1 MEMIRFEQAIFFYL
15 LALIPLLAGLFML
28 AAWLSRRQ
36 LLRFAQKSLL
46 PELAPLLS
54 TMRPALKFT
63 LLLAALTALI
73 LSAVNPQVGSRL
85 EEVQAEGVDLILA
98 LDVSR
103 SMLARDVH
111 PNRLERSRLSAA
123 RLIDQ
128 LENDRIGIIAFAG
141 HAITQV
147 PLTNDHHAA
156 RMILRTLNT
165 GSVQI
170 QGTSIGSAIERARI
184 AFEQAGTSKGILI
197 IISDGEN
204 HLDDPVESARRA
216 HAEGMVIH
224 AIGVGSPEGAP
235 IPLYRDGQAAGFL
248 RDQEGQTVVSRYDRQ
263 TLENI
268 ARAGGGSFRHGGG
281 GDLGLSAVLEDI
293 REAERTQYDRMRF
306 SEYESR
312 FHWFAALALI
322 LLCIECLIPGRK
334 TQWLNQ
340 WNLL

>member
-1 MEMIRFEQAIFFYL
+1 MIRFEQAAFFYL
-15 LALIPLLAGLFML
+15 LALIPLLTGLFVL
-28 AAWLSRRQ
+28 ANILSRRL
-36 LLRFAQKSLL
+36 LLRFAQKSLM
-46 PELAPLLS
+46 PDLAPRLS
-54 TMRPALKFT
+54 
-63 LLLAALTALI
+63 AALPAMKFALLMAALI
-73 LSAVNPQVGSRL
+73 ALIFSAVNPQVGSRL
-85 EEVQAEGVDLILA
+85 EEAQAEGVDLILA

-111 PNRLERSRLSAA
+111 PNRLERSRLSAG

-147 PLTNDHHAA
+147 PLTHDHHAA

-165 GSVQI
+165 GSVQV

-184 AFEQAGTSKGILI
+184 AFEQAGTNNGILI
-197 IISDGEN
+197 IVSDGEN
-204 HLDDPVESARRA
+204 HLDDPVESAHKA

-224 AIGVGSPEGAP
+224 TIGVGSPEGAP
-235 IPLYRDGQAAGFL
+235 IPLYQNGQVSGFL

-281 GDLGLSAVLEDI
+281 GDLGLSAVLEEI
-293 REAERTQYDRMRF
+293 RGAEKTLYDRMRF

-334 TQWLNQ
+334 IQWIIQ
-340 WNLL
+340 WNPL